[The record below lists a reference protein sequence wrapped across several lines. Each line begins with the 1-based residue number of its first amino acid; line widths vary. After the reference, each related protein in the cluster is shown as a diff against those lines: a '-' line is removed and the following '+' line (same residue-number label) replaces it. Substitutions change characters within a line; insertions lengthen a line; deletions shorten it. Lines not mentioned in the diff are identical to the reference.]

1 MRTKSPRVRGVAAL
15 AAATVAGENAGV
27 GSVDAGISLV
37 L

>member
-1 MRTKSPRVRGVAAL
+1 MVSSHGG
-15 AAATVAGENAGV
+15 AAAAAVAGENAGV